1 MNITNMDTLTID
13 ILNEDINYL
22 GNMLKLQIK
31 PSQNCI
37 VLEEYGLGN
46 VSKKNETMLS
56 ALEFGNL
63 QVKNMEVLLRN
74 RRLRDLYKRL
84 QNLAFTSKDGDLFI
98 HRNR

>member
-13 ILNEDINYL
+13 ILNEDINCL

-46 VSKKNETMLS
+46 VSKKMKICCQLWNS
-56 ALEFGNL
+56 GIC
-63 QVKNMEVLLRN
+63 K
-74 RRLRDLYKRL
+74 
-84 QNLAFTSKDGDLFI
+84 SKTWRFYYAIED
-98 HRNR
+98 